1 MIRKKKRLFKNFNQ
15 IWWLIFQFWEIFCWL
30 LLFVKSMLLSNTGN
44 AWKDFFSLFTFMNA
58 VSFIIIIS
66 SNWMWNKI
74 CIATLSLYSNNNA
87 SHSKKFVIKNW
98 EKNIWKKHRR
108 DKKTHTQR
116 NTHTHTHTSE
126 HVVYTGRTTAF
137 LLLTSCGSQY
147 VVRRVLFS
155 WSLVWLF
162 FLVENSAELHHSLI
176 VCRTRFKPLD

>member
-1 MIRKKKRLFKNFNQ
+1 MHGRI
-15 IWWLIFQFWEIFCWL
+15 
-30 LLFVKSMLLSNTGN
+30 
-44 AWKDFFSLFTFMNA
+44 FFSLFTFMNA

-98 EKNIWKKHRR
+98 VKNKWKKHRR
-108 DKKTHTQR
+108 DKKNTHTQKHA
-116 NTHTHTHTSE
+116 HTYTLIRTCS
-126 HVVYTGRTTAF
+126 VCTGRTTAF